1 MERTLIIVK
10 PEGVQRGLIGE
21 VIARF
26 EHKGLKVVGLKLMQI
41 PRETAEKHYAEHVG
55 KPFYEG
61 LVAHITSSPVVVGV
75 LEGPDAVSV
84 ARTMMGVTNPRQAA
98 PGTIRGD
105 YGLDIG
111 FNIIHGS
118 DGQEAAQ
125 REISIFFAPAELVS
139 YDRAA
144 DRWVAGV

>member
-26 EHKGLKVVGLKLMQI
+26 ERKGLKVVGLKLMQI

-84 ARTMMGVTNPRQAA
+84 ARTMMGVTNPTQAA

-111 FNIIHGS
+111 LNIIHGS

-144 DRWVAGV
+144 DRWVAGA

>member
-26 EHKGLKVVGLKLMQI
+26 ERKGLKVVGLKLMQI
-41 PRETAEKHYAEHVG
+41 PREMAEKHYAEHVG

-84 ARTMMGVTNPRQAA
+84 ARSMMGVTNPRQAA

-144 DRWVAGV
+144 DRWVAGA

>member
-26 EHKGLKVVGLKLMQI
+26 ERKGLKVVGLKLIQI
-41 PRETAEKHYAEHVG
+41 PREMAEKHYAEHVG

-61 LVAHITSSPVVVGV
+61 LVSHITSSPVVVGV
-75 LEGPDAVSV
+75 LEGPEAVSV
-84 ARTMMGVTNPRQAA
+84 ARTMMGVTNPRVAA

-125 REISIFFAPAELVS
+125 REIGIFFAPAELVS
-139 YDRAA
+139 YDRAG
-144 DRWVAGV
+144 DRWVAGA

>member
-10 PEGVQRGLIGE
+10 PEGVQRGLIGD
-21 VIARF
+21 VLARF
-26 EHKGLKVVGLKLMQI
+26 ERKGLKVVGLKLIQI
-41 PRETAEKHYAEHVG
+41 PREMAERHYAEHVG

-84 ARTMMGVTNPRQAA
+84 ARTMMGVTNPRAAA

-111 FNIIHGS
+111 LNIIHGS

-125 REISIFFAPAELVS
+125 REIGIFFTPSELVS
-139 YDRAA
+139 YDRVG
-144 DRWVAGV
+144 DRWVAGA

>member
-1 MERTLIIVK
+1 VERTLIIVK

-105 YGLDIG
+105 HGLDIG

-144 DRWVAGV
+144 DRWVAGA

>member
-1 MERTLIIVK
+1 VERTLIIVK

-144 DRWVAGV
+144 DRWVAGA

>member
-75 LEGPDAVSV
+75 LEGPDAVSL

-144 DRWVAGV
+144 DRWVAGA

>member
-26 EHKGLKVVGLKLMQI
+26 ERKGLKVVGLKLMQI

-144 DRWVAGV
+144 DRWVAGA

>member
-10 PEGVQRGLIGE
+10 PEGVQRGLIGD
-21 VIARF
+21 VLARF
-26 EHKGLKVVGLKLMQI
+26 ERKGLKVVGLKLIQI
-41 PRETAEKHYAEHVG
+41 PREMAERHYAEHVG

-61 LVAHITSSPVVVGV
+61 LVGHITSSPVVVGV

-84 ARTMMGVTNPRQAA
+84 TRTMMGVTNPRAAA

-111 FNIIHGS
+111 LNIIHGS

-125 REISIFFAPAELVS
+125 REIGIFFTPSELVS
-139 YDRAA
+139 YDRVG
-144 DRWVAGV
+144 DRWVAGA

>member
-26 EHKGLKVVGLKLMQI
+26 ERKGLKVVGLKLIQI
-41 PRETAEKHYAEHVG
+41 SRETAEKHYAEHVG

-61 LVAHITSSPVVVGV
+61 LVSHITSSPVVVGV
-75 LEGPDAVSV
+75 LEGPEAVSV
-84 ARTMMGVTNPRQAA
+84 ARTMMGVTNPRVAA

-125 REISIFFAPAELVS
+125 REIGIFFAPAELVS
-139 YDRAA
+139 YDRAG
-144 DRWVAGV
+144 DRWVAGA

>member
-21 VIARF
+21 VLARF
-26 EHKGLKVVGLKLMQI
+26 ERKGLKVVGLKLIQI
-41 PRETAEKHYAEHVG
+41 PREMAERHYAEHVG

-61 LVAHITSSPVVVGV
+61 LVGHITSSPVVVGV
-75 LEGPDAVSV
+75 LEGPEAISV

-144 DRWVAGV
+144 DRWVAGA

>member
-21 VIARF
+21 VLARF
-26 EHKGLKVVGLKLMQI
+26 ERKGLKVVGLKLIQI
-41 PRETAEKHYAEHVG
+41 PREMAERHYAEHVG

-61 LVAHITSSPVVVGV
+61 LVGHITSSPVVVGV
-75 LEGPDAVSV
+75 LEGPEAVSV
-84 ARTMMGVTNPRQAA
+84 ARTMMGVTNPRAAA

-105 YGLDIG
+105 FGLDIG
-111 FNIIHGS
+111 LNIIHGS

-125 REISIFFAPAELVS
+125 REIGIFFTPAELVS
-139 YDRAA
+139 YERAG
-144 DRWVAGV
+144 DRWVAGA

>member
-10 PEGVQRGLIGE
+10 PEGVQRGLIGD
-21 VIARF
+21 VLARF
-26 EHKGLKVVGLKLMQI
+26 ERKGLKVVGLKLIQI
-41 PRETAEKHYAEHVG
+41 PREMAERHYAEHVG

-61 LVAHITSSPVVVGV
+61 LVGHITSSPMVVGV

-84 ARTMMGVTNPRQAA
+84 TRTMMGVTNPRAAA

-111 FNIIHGS
+111 LNIIHGS

-125 REISIFFAPAELVS
+125 REIGIFFTPSELVS
-139 YDRAA
+139 YDRVG
-144 DRWVAGV
+144 DRWVAGA

>member
-26 EHKGLKVVGLKLMQI
+26 ERKGLKVVGLKLMQI

-84 ARTMMGVTNPRQAA
+84 ARTMMGVTNPTQAA

-111 FNIIHGS
+111 LNVIHGS

-144 DRWVAGV
+144 DRWVAGA

>member
-10 PEGVQRGLIGE
+10 PEGVQRGLIGQ

-144 DRWVAGV
+144 DRWVAGA

>member
-21 VIARF
+21 VLARF
-26 EHKGLKVVGLKLMQI
+26 ERKGLKVVGLKLIQI
-41 PRETAEKHYAEHVG
+41 PREMAERHYAEHVG

-61 LVAHITSSPVVVGV
+61 LVGHITSSPVVVGV

-84 ARTMMGVTNPRQAA
+84 TRTMMGVTNPRAAA

-111 FNIIHGS
+111 LNIIHGS

-125 REISIFFAPAELVS
+125 REIGIFFTPSELVS
-139 YDRAA
+139 YDRVG
-144 DRWVAGV
+144 DRWVAGA

>member
-21 VIARF
+21 VLARF
-26 EHKGLKVVGLKLMQI
+26 ERKGLKVVGLKLIQI
-41 PRETAEKHYAEHVG
+41 PREMAEKHYAEHVG

-61 LVAHITSSPVVVGV
+61 LVSHITSSPVVVGV
-75 LEGPDAVSV
+75 LEGPEAVSV
-84 ARTMMGVTNPRQAA
+84 ARTMMGVTNPRVAA

-125 REISIFFAPAELVS
+125 REIGIFFAPAELVS
-139 YDRAA
+139 YDRAG
-144 DRWVAGV
+144 DRWVAGA